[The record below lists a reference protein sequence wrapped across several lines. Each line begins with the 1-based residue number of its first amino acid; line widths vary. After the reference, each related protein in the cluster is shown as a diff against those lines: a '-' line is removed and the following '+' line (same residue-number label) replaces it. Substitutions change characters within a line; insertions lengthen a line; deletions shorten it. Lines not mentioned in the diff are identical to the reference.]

1 VYINKGLSLPTK
13 TDFNIKRSTLHS
25 EVISLS
31 LEDTDFLKNQ
41 TTMEGY
47 YLLGVTSQR
56 NTTFQVSVASSED
69 PVT

>member
-56 NTTFQVSVASSED
+56 RTTFQVSVASSDD